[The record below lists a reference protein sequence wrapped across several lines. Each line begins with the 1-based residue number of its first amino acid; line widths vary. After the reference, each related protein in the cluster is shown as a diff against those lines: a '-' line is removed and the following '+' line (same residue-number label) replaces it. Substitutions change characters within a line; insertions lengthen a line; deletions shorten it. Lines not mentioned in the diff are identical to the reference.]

1 MCVKE
6 TRKPY
11 SRELSPL
18 SLFSSLTTDC
28 LLFSYLKKK
37 RFKTKSI
44 YTISFILF
52 RNLKFSFVFNLRYS
66 LGILCVWR
74 TTFFQALF
82 YFPTHSI
89 FIHSFRSVL
98 VFVIMRMYLRGIF
111 LIFSPAHSL
120 KKSKKIV
127 YIQLIYW
134 PVSAIIFDFP

>member
-18 SLFSSLTTDC
+18 SLFSSLPSDYVC
-28 LLFSYLKKK
+28 SFHIFKKKK

-120 KKSKKIV
+120 KKAKKK
-127 YIQLIYW
+127 
-134 PVSAIIFDFP
+134 SSIFSLFIGLYLP